1 MSMLDQIVGDV
12 DQIPAG
18 VWMGALGANVVL
30 TIATWSVARRRLR
43 RAGSGSP
50 VPLSTRARR
59 ERVTPR

>member
-43 RAGSGSP
+43 P
-50 VPLSTRARR
+50 VSYTHLTLPT
-59 ERVTPR
+59 T